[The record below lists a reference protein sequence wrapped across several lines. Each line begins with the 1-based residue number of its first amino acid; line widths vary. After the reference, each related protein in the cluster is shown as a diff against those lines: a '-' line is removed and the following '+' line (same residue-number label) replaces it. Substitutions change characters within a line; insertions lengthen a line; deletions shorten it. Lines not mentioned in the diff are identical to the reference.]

1 MAIQLLRRIFG
12 GHKRIFYILILC
24 IFVVGLLAPAL
35 ALMTS
40 TKASAQP
47 SKAITGPFN
56 YAEAL
61 QKSIYFYDAEKSG
74 PGITGGH
81 LQWRGDSEIMDQ
93 TVPLKPVGADHIG
106 TNMSQAFIDA
116 NRTALDPDGNGSMDL
131 SGGFHDAGDHVKFG
145 LPQGYSAST
154 LAWGYYEFKADFVAS
169 GQSQHML
176 EELKWFTDYFLRSTF
191 RSSVTGPVVAFAYQ
205 VGNGDIDHTV
215 WAPSELEGVEGWN
228 LPRQAYLA
236 TAETPA
242 SDQMGEAAAALA
254 AMSLNYSSVDA
265 AYAAKCLDTAKALYA
280 FAKLHR
286 GLGYSGGY
294 YGSADDNDE
303 LAWAAT
309 WLYTATNDQQYLT
322 DIGGVDPNTG
332 LYTGYL
338 NKIIKSSQDHWQNIW
353 VQSWDTVWGGVFMR
367 LTELFP
373 TNTLYDYEARWNV
386 EYWSGGSLRHQDTS
400 DTTYMAYTPGGFAVV
415 STWGSARYNTAA
427 QLCAL
432 IYAKIRNRTD
442 FAAWAKSQM
451 DYIMGINPMGYSYI
465 VGFPSPAQAAQHPHH
480 RDAHGSTTD
489 SMNDPVTHKHILW
502 GALVGGPD
510 SADVHHDVATDFV
523 SNEVAV
529 DYSAGFVGALAGLY
543 LFYGAGQQP
552 LANFPPAEP
561 VETAYFDQGKIEQE
575 NNQRTQ
581 VTVRTSAIP
590 SQPPHYVH
598 GLKARYFFNI
608 SEMIAAGQTI
618 SNVTVEVYYDE
629 QKSSYTGTTAVN
641 GPIAW
646 DAANGIYYVEIDY
659 SALAIYGKRDFQFG
673 LVAGQAADFTSHW
686 NPTNDWSHQALTT
699 TAVGDTQYIPL
710 YLNGVK
716 VFGLEPGG
724 TVNTPTSTLGASPTQ
739 TVGASPTRTPTAP
752 AITNTPTRT
761 LTPAISPTATR
772 TPTRTFTP
780 AISPTAT
787 RTSTRTFTPG
797 AITSTPTQTVG
808 ASPTRTLTPAVSP
821 TVTRTLTRT
830 FTPGAVTLTPTQT
843 VGASPTR
850 TLTPGTGTCSPVTST
865 ITAPFTFDGAGTFC
879 WQASTLAA
887 YINSWNTTS
896 VTINGVNYTNLY
908 VAVSALPAKINGF
921 WYISYNS
928 TSAFGHLEAK

>member
-1 MAIQLLRRIFG
+1 MATQSLHRFFSRYQHIVTLCVLVIF
-12 GHKRIFYILILC
+12 ILGAIVSPILG
-24 IFVVGLLAPAL
+24 VSAR
-35 ALMTS
+35 TS
-40 TKASAQP
+40 R
-47 SKAITGPFN
+47 AITGPFN

-74 PGITGGH
+74 LGITGGR

-93 TVPLKPVGADHIG
+93 TVPLKPLAADNTG
-106 TNMSQAFIDA
+106 TNMSQAFINA
-116 NRTALDPDGNGSMDL
+116 NRAALDPDGNGSLDL

-145 LPQGYSAST
+145 LPQGYAAST
-154 LAWGYYEFKADFVAS
+154 LGWGYYEFKSDFVAS
-169 GQSQHML
+169 GQSAHML

-191 RSSVTGPVVAFAYQ
+191 RNSSGQVVAFAYQ

-215 WAPSELEGVEGWN
+215 WAPSELEGVDGWN

-236 TAETPA
+236 TTETPA

-254 AMSLNYSSVDA
+254 IMSLNYSSIDA
-265 AYAAKCLDTAKALYA
+265 TYAARCLDTAKALYA
-280 FAKLHR
+280 FAKAHR

-303 LAWAAT
+303 LAWAAS
-309 WLYTATNDQQYLT
+309 WLYTATNDQQYIT

-332 LYTGYL
+332 LYTGYM

-353 VQSWDTVWGGVFMR
+353 VHSWDVVWGGFFVRMA
-367 LTELFP
+367 ELFP
-373 TNTLYDYEARWNV
+373 TNALYDYEARWNV
-386 EYWSGGSLRHQDTS
+386 EYWSGGTLKHADPA
-400 DTTYMAYTPGGFAVV
+400 DTTYMALTPGGFAVV

-432 IYAKIRNRTD
+432 VYAKRTNRTD
-442 FAAWAKSQM
+442 FAAWAKGQM
-451 DYIMGINPMGYSYI
+451 DYIMGNNPMGYSYI

-510 SADVHHDVATDFV
+510 NADVHHDVTTDFV

-543 LFYGAGQQP
+543 HFYGAGQQP
-552 LANFPPAEP
+552 LTNFPPLEP
-561 VETAYFDQGKIEQE
+561 AETAYFDQGKIEQE

-590 SQPPHYVH
+590 SQPPQYVS

-618 SNVTVEVYYDE
+618 NDVKIEVYYDE
-629 QKSSYTGTTAVN
+629 QKSSYRGSTAVN

-646 DAANGIYYVEIDY
+646 DAANGIYYVEVDY

-673 LVAGQAADFTSHW
+673 LVAGMGSDYVSHW
-686 NPTNDWSHQALTT
+686 DPSNDWSHQTLST
-699 TAVGDTQYIPL
+699 TAVGDTQYIPV
-710 YLNGVK
+710 YLNGIK
-716 VFGLEPGG
+716 VYGLEPGG
-724 TVNTPTSTLGASPTQ
+724 TPANTPTKTAVVNTNTPTQ
-739 TVGASPTRTPTAP
+739 IVGASPTRTSTAGAVTNTPTRTP
-752 AITNTPTRT
+752 TLGITNTPTRT
-761 LTPAISPTATR
+761 ATNGPT
-772 TPTRTFTP
+772 
-780 AISPTAT
+780 ST
-787 RTSTRTFTPG
+787 RTSTPAATSTVTRTSTPG
-797 AITSTPTQTVG
+797 AVTNTPTQTVG
-808 ASPTRTLTPAVSP
+808 ASPTRT
-821 TVTRTLTRT
+821 
-830 FTPGAVTLTPTQT
+830 FTPGAATFTPTPT

-850 TLTPGTGTCSPVTST
+850 TPTIAVSLTPVVGACSPVTST

-879 WQASTLAA
+879 WQASTLAT
-887 YINSWNTTS
+887 YINSWNTAS
-896 VTINGVNYTNLY
+896 VSVNGTNVTNLY

-921 WYISYNS
+921 WYVSYNS
-928 TSAFGHLEAK
+928 TSAFGHFEAK

>member
-1 MAIQLLRRIFG
+1 MAIQVLRQFFSR
-12 GHKRIFYILILC
+12 HQRVFYILTLV
-24 IFVVGLLAPAL
+24 IFAVGALAPVV
-35 ALMTS
+35 
-40 TKASAQP
+40 SAHT

-74 PGITGGH
+74 PGITGGR
-81 LQWRGDSEIMDQ
+81 LQWRGDSDLMDQ
-93 TVPLKPVGADHIG
+93 TVPLKPLAADHTG

-116 NRTALDPDGNGSMDL
+116 NRTILDPDGNGSMDL

-154 LAWGYYEFKADFVAS
+154 LGWGYYEFKSDFVAS

-191 RSSVTGPVVAFAYQ
+191 RNSSGTVVAFAYQ

-215 WAPSELEGVEGWN
+215 WAPSELEGVDGWN
-228 LPRQAYLA
+228 LPREAYFA
-236 TAETPA
+236 TSETPA

-254 AMSLNYSSVDA
+254 VMSLNYSSVDA

-280 FAKLHR
+280 FAKAHR

-303 LAWAAT
+303 LAWAAS
-309 WLYTATNDQQYLT
+309 WLYTATSDTQYLT

-353 VQSWDTVWGGVFMR
+353 VHSWDVVWGGVFVR
-367 LTELFP
+367 LSELFP
-373 TNTLYDYEARWNV
+373 ANTLYDYQARWNV
-386 EYWSGGSLRHQDTS
+386 EYWSGGTLKHQDTA
-400 DTTYMAYTPGGFAVV
+400 DTTYMALTPGGFAVV

-432 IYAKIRNRTD
+432 VYAKNKNRTD
-442 FAAWAKSQM
+442 FAAWAKGQM
-451 DYIMGINPMGYSYI
+451 DYIMGNNPMGYSYI

-480 RDAHGSTTD
+480 RDSHGSTTD

-510 SADVHHDVATDFV
+510 SADVHHDVTTDFV

-543 LFYGAGQQP
+543 HFYGAGQLP

-561 VETAYFDQGKIEQE
+561 AETAYFDQGKIEQE
-575 NNQRTQ
+575 TNQRTQ
-581 VTVRTSAIP
+581 VTVRSSAIP
-590 SQPPHYVH
+590 SQPPHYVS

-608 SEMIAAGQTI
+608 SEMMAVGQTI
-618 SNVTVEVYYDE
+618 NDVKVEVYYDE
-629 QKSSYTGTTAVN
+629 QKSSYKGATAIN

-659 SALAIYGKRDFQFG
+659 SAIPIYGKRDFQFG
-673 LVAGQAADFTSHW
+673 LVAGMAPDFISHW
-686 NPTNDWSHQALTT
+686 DPSNDWSHQGLST
-699 TAVGDTQYIPL
+699 TAVSDTQYIPV

-716 VFGLEPGG
+716 VYGLEPGG
-724 TVNTPTSTLGASPTQ
+724 TPVKTPTS
-739 TVGASPTRTPTAP
+739 GASPTRTTA
-752 AITNTPTRT
+752 AATRTPTRT

-772 TPTRTFTP
+772 TATRTFTPAISSTSTRTPTRTLTP

-787 RTSTRTFTPG
+787 RTATRTFTPG
-797 AITSTPTQTVG
+797 AITSTPTRTFTPVALTSTPTSA
-808 ASPTRTLTPAVSP
+808 ASPTRTPTSGASLTPV
-821 TVTRTLTRT
+821 
-830 FTPGAVTLTPTQT
+830 
-843 VGASPTR
+843 
-850 TLTPGTGTCSPVTST
+850 TGTCSPVTST

-879 WQASTLAA
+879 WQASTLAT
-887 YINSWNTTS
+887 YINSWNTSS
-896 VTINGVNYTNLY
+896 VTVNGVNYTNVY
-908 VAVSALPAKINGF
+908 SAVSALPAKINGF

-928 TSAFGHLEAK
+928 TSAFGHFEAK